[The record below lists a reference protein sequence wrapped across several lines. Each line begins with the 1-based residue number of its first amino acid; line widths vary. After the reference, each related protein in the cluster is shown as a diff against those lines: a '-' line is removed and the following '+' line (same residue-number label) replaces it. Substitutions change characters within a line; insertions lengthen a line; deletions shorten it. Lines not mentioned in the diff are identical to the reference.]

1 MLAQGDDQEPQ
12 MKPFDM
18 TSGMTN
24 MRGVFYPTGHM
35 VLMFPTEQDARHAC
49 ELLRRDGV
57 SEDDLWLA
65 APADFERQVGD
76 AIDDYEDVLLPSLG
90 TEVETARRFRHLAHE
105 GHHALIV
112 HASAALSSDHVL
124 QVLRDTPI
132 SYGQRYRFLVIE
144 DLVIQ

>member
-1 MLAQGDDQEPQ
+1 MLAQGNDQESQ
-12 MKPFDM
+12 MKSFEV

-35 VLMFPTEQDARHAC
+35 VLMFPTEQHARHAC

-57 SEDDLWLA
+57 AENDLFLA
-65 APADFERQVGD
+65 APADFERQIGD
-76 AIDDYEDVLLPSLG
+76 AIDDYEDVLLPSVG
-90 TEVETARRFRHLAHE
+90 TEMETARRFRHLAHE

-144 DLVIQ
+144 DLVSQ